1 MTIDPTQTATRL
13 ELFKKQIQP
22 RLEDF
27 KHTLYLWKKTRLA
40 MIGSVVIVL
49 FLLVAAF
56 APLLAPYDAFSQ
68 DLYNKLQPPSWKH
81 LFGTDQLGRDV
92 FSRIIHGA
100 RIEVWIIFL
109 VSTISITIGLL
120 MGVVAGY
127 FGHIV
132 DEVLMRLTDMFMAF
146 PRLVLAMAITAA
158 LGPTLTNTII
168 AIALVDWTV
177 YARLSRAD
185 TIKVKSQ
192 PYIEA
197 IRALGASSP
206 RIMAFH
212 VLPMSISP
220 VIVQLTLRMGT
231 IILTAAGLGFLGWAP
246 PRPLLNG
253 APLSRMAAVTYLN
266 NGGSALSQ
274 VWPSHLWSWV
284 STSLATASGTF
295 SIPRSGDKLCKRPAA
310 TCWTSAL

>member
-1 MTIDPTQTATRL
+1 MTSEALAHSSRL
-13 ELFKKQIQP
+13 ERIRKQLRP
-22 RLEDF
+22 RMEDF
-27 KHTLYLWKKTRLA
+27 RHTLYLWKRTPLA

-49 FLLVAAF
+49 FLLVALF

-68 DLYNKLQPPSWKH
+68 DLYQKLQPPSWKH

-92 FSRIIHGA
+92 FSRVIHGA

-109 VSTISITIGLL
+109 VSTISIAIGLTV
-120 MGVVAGY
+120 GIVAGY
-127 FGHIV
+127 FGRFM
-132 DEVLMRLTDMFMAF
+132 DEALMRVTDMFMAF

-158 LGPTLTNTII
+158 MGPTLTNTII

-185 TIKVKSQ
+185 TLKVKSQ

-197 IRALGASSP
+197 IRSLGATSP

-231 IILTAAGLGFLGWAP
+231 IILTAAGLGFLGLGAP
-246 PRPLLNG
+246 PPTPEWG
-253 APLSRMAAVTYLN
+253 AIVADGRSHIFEQWWISTFPGVAIAVVVLGFN
-266 NGGSALSQ
+266 FL
-274 VWPSHLWSWV
+274 
-284 STSLATASGTF
+284 
-295 SIPRSGDKLCKRPAA
+295 GDGVRDILDPKIRR
-310 TCWTSAL
+310 